1 MQIGV
6 TFPQT
11 EIGAD
16 PIVIRDYA
24 QAAEALGYHHLVAF
38 DHVLGGDPTKH
49 PDLHYTHSHMF
60 HEPFVL
66 FGYLAALTH
75 LELVSAVIILPQRQ
89 TVLVAK
95 QAAEVDVLTGG
106 KLRLGIGVGWNTLE
120 YEALGMD
127 FRTRGSVS
135 EEQIEVMRLL
145 WSQELISYQG
155 KYHTI
160 NNAGLNPLPV
170 HHSIPIWIGG
180 RADVL
185 LRRVARLGDG
195 WFPQGRP
202 DDQMREILERL
213 RGYIREAGRDP
224 SSVGIEARVNA
235 SDGDPDE
242 WRRQTKAWQDL
253 GATHIAINTMNAGL
267 TSPDQ
272 HIEAIRRYKEVVTDI
287 AS

>member
-38 DHVLGGDPTKH
+38 DHVLGGDATKH
-49 PDLHYTHSHMF
+49 SGLHYTHTHMF

-89 TVLVAK
+89 TALVAK

-106 KLRLGIGVGWNTLE
+106 KLRLGIGVGWNSVE
-120 YEALGMD
+120 YEALGMN
-127 FRTRGSVS
+127 FHTRGQVV

-145 WSQELISYQG
+145 WSQEVLSYKG

-160 NNAGLNPLPV
+160 NDAGLNPLPV
-170 HHSIPIWIGG
+170 RRSIPIWTGG
-180 RADVL
+180 SADVL
-185 LRRVARLGDG
+185 LRRTARLGDG

-202 DDQMREILERL
+202 NDQMRETLERL
-213 RGYIREAGRDP
+213 HSYIREAGRDP
-224 SSVGIEARVNA
+224 SLVGIEARVNA
-235 SDGDPDE
+235 SDGDPGE
-242 WRRQTKAWQDL
+242 WLRQTQAWQAL
-253 GATHIAINTMNAGL
+253 GATHIAINTMNVGF

-272 HIEAIRRYKEVVTDI
+272 HIGA
-287 AS
+287 